1 MLMYTRKPKNIVSKV
16 IDLTSGLQAQEAAHT
31 WMSEDKTRTARFGS
45 SSRETFIQRRQ
56 IDRDRSTVSR
66 YADSSIAHSSTAAR
80 GDLTRAARSERQ
92 KINQRFSPN
101 EGSSGEISNPLP
113 PQQPSASS
121 STNTPFYPEFRS
133 KL

>member
-1 MLMYTRKPKNIVSKV
+1 MYTRKPKNIVSKV
-16 IDLTSGLQAQEAAHT
+16 IDLTTGLQAKEASHT

-45 SSRETFIQRRQ
+45 TTRETFTQRRQ

-92 KINQRFSPN
+92 KINQRFSSSE
-101 EGSSGEISNPLP
+101 EGEREISNPLP
-113 PQQPSASS
+113 PQLPSTPS